1 MTRWVDTHGHL
12 HLRAGFEGSPGVG
25 SGEPPR
31 SVLGDEHSA
40 ALLDRAA
47 AAGVGWMVNPG
58 TDAASS
64 EESFRLAARFPGV
77 VFPTAG
83 LHPHDAAR
91 WREQADAITRL
102 AAGAVAI
109 GECGLDFYRNLSA
122 PEDQVTAFRD
132 QLRLATDLDKPVIV
146 HCRDAF
152 AQIHELLEST
162 GCGPR
167 AVLHCW
173 TGGPRWTKRFDALGV
188 TFSFAGPLVFPTGD
202 TVRRGAAEAPP
213 ERTMVETDTP
223 YLNPIDKAAPNEP
236 ANVVRV
242 GEVLAE
248 VWGIPVAEVAELTT
262 ATAMRVFRHG

>member
-1 MTRWVDTHGHL
+1 MTRWVDSHGHL
-12 HLRAGFEGSPGVG
+12 HLSTDDP
-25 SGEPPR
+25 
-31 SVLGDEHSA
+31 A
-40 ALLDRAA
+40 AMLERAA

-58 TDAASS
+58 TDVASS

-83 LHPHDAAR
+83 LHPHDASR
-91 WREQADAITRL
+91 WPAERDRIAEL
-102 AAGAVAI
+102 AVDAVAI

-122 PEDQVTAFRD
+122 PADQVTAFRD
-132 QLRLATDLDKPVIV
+132 QLALAERLDKPVIV

-152 AQIHELLEST
+152 AEIHDLLEST

-173 TGGPRWTKRFDALGV
+173 TGGPKWTKRFDALGV
-188 TFSFAGPLVFPTGD
+188 TFSFAGPVAFETGD

-213 ERTMVETDTP
+213 DRTMVETDTP
-223 YLNPIDKAAPNEP
+223 YLSPPPGRSLPNEP

-242 GEVLAE
+242 GEALAG
-248 VWGIPVAEVAELTT
+248 VWGMAIDEVAARTT
-262 ATAMRVFRHG
+262 ATALRVFRGG